1 MTDNEIIKVLKN
13 ELECVKRQFG
23 GMCDN
28 KRDCGKCDL
37 ALSDGV
43 VISAYEKVLDLI
55 NRQKAEIERLKK
67 ENEKQK
73 AMLEAIDNEMLPL
86 PFETDFD
93 KAIKTA
99 KSETIKEFAEQL
111 KKRFYLLDGRCVIDI
126 PQINNLLKN
135 NTIPTIAKYEIVDVQ
150 KVQHG
155 EWIEKEHWI
164 PLPRDYE
171 VSYYSDYD
179 DCYDEKTHSWKEK
192 YWHCS
197 CCDYEASR
205 DTKPVHK
212 YCPHCGAKMD
222 KEQGR

>member
-99 KSETIKEFAEQL
+99 KSEAIKEFAERL
-111 KKRFYLLDGRCVIDI
+111 KSRLA
-126 PQINNLLKN
+126 NLS
-135 NTIPTIAKYEIVDVQ
+135 VQ
-150 KVQHG
+150 T
-155 EWIEKEHWI
+155 
-164 PLPRDYE
+164 
-171 VSYYSDYD
+171 
-179 DCYDEKTHSWKEK
+179 KTHGRKTTPNYVDDIANQILHDVVPQEIDNLVKEMK
-192 YWHCS
+192 RGC
-197 CCDYEASR
+197 
-205 DTKPVHK
+205 K
-212 YCPHCGAKMD
+212 
-222 KEQGR
+222 